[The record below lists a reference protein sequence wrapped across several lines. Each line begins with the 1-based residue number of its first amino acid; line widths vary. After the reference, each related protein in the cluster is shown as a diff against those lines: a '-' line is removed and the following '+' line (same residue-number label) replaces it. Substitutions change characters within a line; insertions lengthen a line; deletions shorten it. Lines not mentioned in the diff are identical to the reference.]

1 MYGKDGSSMTEPV
14 AVPAQS
20 SCRFGKGTKQELL
33 ICIKDYPNVSREH
46 EKRVFAIIGENL
58 KQNDVRK
65 SGKDLRKA
73 KPQITAINS
82 EY

>member
-58 KQNDVRK
+58 NRYFQ
-65 SGKDLRKA
+65 S
-73 KPQITAINS
+73 TATS
-82 EY
+82 PRMGDSF